1 MYPSAELGFVF
12 RDVLEIWSWYC
23 HVKIDEIIMK
33 LHRQLYQKL
42 IMSATKFNYHCFLC
56 VCVCELL
63 GKKKEEKKMCSTPS
77 STACKNVLGL
87 LWLILVVNQ
96 VHLNI

>member
-12 RDVLEIWSWYC
+12 RDVLEIRSWCC
-23 HVKIDEIIMK
+23 HVKIDEIIRK

-42 IMSATKFNYHCFLC
+42 IMSATKFNYHCFFLC

-63 GKKKEEKKMCSTPS
+63 GKKKKKKKKCVP
-77 STACKNVLGL
+77 LHL
-87 LWLILVVNQ
+87 PQLVRMYSASFG
-96 VHLNI
+96 